1 MKSTHPFEPYIPADS
16 EKLIIGTIP
25 PPRFCKEPY
34 QLYENDVNFYYGS
47 RDNYFWGILEEVF
60 ERKLDYSNTE
70 QAVQQRKD
78 LLKELKIGI
87 TDIVDSCLHN
97 GGSAKDSDLKDIE
110 YKDIKSLLQK
120 YPAIDTLIYTSEF
133 VKKLMNKHF
142 GTSHS
147 IVDPS
152 NRKKQSV
159 KIGGKEYQVKI
170 LYSPSPLA
178 LINLGNGGA
187 EKRKEQYLEFLT
199 KD

>member
-34 QLYENDVNFYYGS
+34 RLYENDVNFYYGS

-60 ERKLDYSNTE
+60 ETKLEYSNTE

-78 LLKELKIGI
+78 LLKKLKTGI
-87 TDIVDSCLHN
+87 TDIVDSCIHV
-97 GGSAKDSDLKDIE
+97 GDSAADSDLEDIKQ
-110 YKDIKSLLQK
+110 KDIKSLLQK

-133 VKKLMNKHF
+133 VKKLVNEHF
-142 GTSHS
+142 KTYHS
-147 IVDPS
+147 IDPI

-159 KIGGKEYQVKI
+159 KIDGKLYQVKI
-170 LYSPSPLA
+170 LYSPSPLT
-178 LINLGNGGA
+178 LINLGENGA
-187 EKRKEQYLEFLT
+187 EKRKEQYREFLM

>member
-47 RDNYFWGILEEVF
+47 RDNYFWCILEELF
-60 ERKLDYSNTE
+60 QIKLEYSNTE

-78 LLKELKIGI
+78 LLRKLKIGI
-87 TDIVDSCLHN
+87 TDIVDSCIHV
-97 GGSAKDSDLKDIE
+97 GDSAADSDLKEIKQ
-110 YKDIKSLLQK
+110 KDIKSLLQI

-133 VKKLMNKHF
+133 VKKLMNDHF
-142 GTSHS
+142 NTYHS

-159 KIGGKEYQVKI
+159 KIDSKEYQVKI
-170 LYSPSPLA
+170 LYSPSPSA
-178 LINLGNGGA
+178 LRNLGKDGA
-187 EKRKEQYLEFLT
+187 ERRKEQYREFLT

>member
-60 ERKLDYSNTE
+60 ERKLEYSNTE

-78 LLKELKIGI
+78 LLKKLKIGI
-87 TDIVDSCLHN
+87 TDIVDSCIHS
-97 GGSAKDSDLKDIE
+97 GDSAADSDLKDIE
-110 YKDIKSLLQK
+110 QKDIKSLLQK
-120 YPAIDTLIYTSEF
+120 YPVIDSLIYTSEF
-133 VKKLMNKHF
+133 VKKLVNEHF
-142 GTSHS
+142 KTYHS
-147 IVDPS
+147 IDPI

-159 KIGGKEYQVKI
+159 KIDGKLYQVKI
-170 LYSPSPLA
+170 LYSPSPSA
-178 LINLGNGGA
+178 LRNLGKGGA
-187 EKRKEQYLEFLT
+187 EKRKEQYREFLT
-199 KD
+199 KV

>member
-1 MKSTHPFEPYIPADS
+1 M
-16 EKLIIGTIP
+16 
-25 PPRFCKEPY
+25 
-34 QLYENDVNFYYGS
+34 
-47 RDNYFWGILEEVF
+47 
-60 ERKLDYSNTE
+60 
-70 QAVQQRKD
+70 
-78 LLKELKIGI
+78 
-87 TDIVDSCLHN
+87 
-97 GGSAKDSDLKDIE
+97 KDIE